1 MGSKCKIHK
10 ARQQV
15 EFRVSV
21 DVNEWSEK
29 AGDPGRNSGGRI
41 LSYSGNLSLCS
52 STDCMRP
59 IHTHILEHNL
69 FHAN

>member
-21 DVNEWSEK
+21 NVNEWSEK

-41 LSYSGNLSLCS
+41 L
-52 STDCMRP
+52 
-59 IHTHILEHNL
+59 
-69 FHAN
+69 